1 MCFILS
7 SPHLHPK
14 VLGRNGHRLRA
25 PAYGPPDR
33 LHDHHHL
40 DAVGAGL
47 DSAAA
52 RLEGPG
58 VGDARLPGPAVHRV
72 AGRRLPDL
80 CHRVQLLRAAARHT
94 VPVLANIPSRP
105 ETDPSK
111 AAGTNCTPFHTSMC
125 LVFRFFFFL
134 FSCSR
139 SLSLSCFILFF
150 HFFSLYLLLS
160 HFIPNMLSLVIF
172 IRICDSML
180 LSKRNE
186 NIPSHNSYSR
196 HSNRCLPLYSIREVV
211 AAGLLST
218 SLSNPVLQSPSVL
231 CIVRC

>member
-1 MCFILS
+1 MYLLNDTLLMCFILS
-7 SPHLHPK
+7 PPHLLPK

-125 LVFRFFFFL
+125 LVFRFFLSFFFL
-134 FSCSR
+134 VLVLFLSRVSFCFSTF
-139 SLSLSCFILFF
+139 SLFISYCRILFQTCC
-150 HFFSLYLLLS
+150 H
-160 HFIPNMLSLVIF
+160 
-172 IRICDSML
+172 
-180 LSKRNE
+180 
-186 NIPSHNSYSR
+186 
-196 HSNRCLPLYSIREVV
+196 
-211 AAGLLST
+211 
-218 SLSNPVLQSPSVL
+218 
-231 CIVRC
+231 